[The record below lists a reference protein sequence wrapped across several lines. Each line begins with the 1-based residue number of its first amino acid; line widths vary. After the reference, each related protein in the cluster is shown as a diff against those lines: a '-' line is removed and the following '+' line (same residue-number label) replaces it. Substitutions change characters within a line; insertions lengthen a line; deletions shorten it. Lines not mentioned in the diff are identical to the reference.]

1 MARAGERPGPC
12 VQGDSGLTP
21 VNFQVNDNTSTA
33 GSPGEVL
40 SRRCVTL
47 LKTALRPDM
56 WAKSELKLQWF
67 DKLLMSVVGAG
78 PSGQVGPKPAPLRRS
93 GPSHCS
99 SGHLQRRGER
109 RASPSTQ
116 GRARS
121 FGRRVVP
128 LPFTD

>member
-1 MARAGERPGPC
+1 MEAEAGSRVARADERPGPC
-12 VQGDSGLTP
+12 VQGNSGLTP
-21 VNFQVNDNTSTA
+21 VNFQVNDNTSAA

-78 PSGQVGPKPAPLRRS
+78 PSGRVGPKPAPSASR
-93 GPSHCS
+93 GPPTALLAAC
-99 SGHLQRRGER
+99 RGGE
-109 RASPSTQ
+109 STVLPPPP
-116 GRARS
+116 
-121 FGRRVVP
+121 RVE
-128 LPFTD
+128 LGALDAE

>member
-1 MARAGERPGPC
+1 M
-12 VQGDSGLTP
+12 
-21 VNFQVNDNTSTA
+21 NFQVNDNTSAA

-78 PSGQVGPKPAPLRRS
+78 PLGQVGPKPAPLRWS

-99 SGHLQRRGER
+99 SGRRQRRGER
-109 RASPSTQ
+109 CAPQ
-116 GRARS
+116 VELGVLEAE
-121 FGRRVVP
+121 
-128 LPFTD
+128 